1 MNMTYTNHSGGCEGA
16 DMAWENAGLPYG
28 VKTIAYSFPNH
39 VQYGAHPYI
48 MNQKELDEG
57 WEACKIASET
67 LNRPLYKLDGQRYVK
82 NLICRNWF
90 QVKHADTIFAIGTL
104 VKGNERL
111 VNGGTGWAVQ
121 MALDN
126 KKPVYLYE
134 QDRKQWMAYAA
145 YLEVPKFVPLTD
157 DTEWEMI
164 PKLTQN
170 FAGIGTRA
178 INDDGLQAIL
188 DVYKVSVR

>member
-1 MNMTYTNHSGGCEGA
+1 
-16 DMAWENAGLPYG
+16 MAWETAGLEYG

-39 VQYGAHPYI
+39 VQYGAHPYV

-57 WEACKIASET
+57 WEACKIASYI

-90 QVKHADTIFAIGTL
+90 QVKHADAIFAIGTL
-104 VKGNERL
+104 VKGTEHL

-121 MALDN
+121 MAIDN
-126 KKPVYLYE
+126 QKDIYLFE
-134 QDRKQWMAYAA
+134 QDLKTWMEYDSTR
-145 YLEVPKFVPLTD
+145 EEFVRTD
-157 DTEWEMI
+157 YM

-178 INDDGLQAIL
+178 ITDDGIQAIL
-188 DVYKVSVR
+188 NVYEETFK